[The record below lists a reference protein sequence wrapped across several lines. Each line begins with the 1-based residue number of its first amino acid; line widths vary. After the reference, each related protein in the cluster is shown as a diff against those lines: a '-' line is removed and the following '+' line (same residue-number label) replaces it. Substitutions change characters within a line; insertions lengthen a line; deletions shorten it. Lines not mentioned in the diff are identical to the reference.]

1 MEDKMENIQNKSEIN
16 TESNELIY
24 EPKYHGASAGDLA
37 LFGKESLW
45 NLKL

>member
-24 EPKYHGASAGDLA
+24 EPKYTKPA
-37 LFGKESLW
+37 
-45 NLKL
+45 